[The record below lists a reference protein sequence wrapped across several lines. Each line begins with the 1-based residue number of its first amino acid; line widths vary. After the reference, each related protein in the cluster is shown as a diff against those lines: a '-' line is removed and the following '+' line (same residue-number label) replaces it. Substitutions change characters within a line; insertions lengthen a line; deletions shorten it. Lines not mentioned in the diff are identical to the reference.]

1 MWLTWN
7 AAAVVAACLAV
18 VGRPG
23 PSQPTL
29 RSAVRLVA
37 WEAAVILA
45 LYALWQWGA
54 EAAITSSQGAI
65 GHARWIAQAERYVP
79 LPTELWV
86 QQQFVPHPLMV
97 QVLNIFYAVVHVPAL
112 VVFLI
117 WLFVRHPRQY
127 ARWRN
132 VGALLTGACLLI
144 QMVPVAPPRLLPD
157 LGFIDTA
164 VAYHQSVYG
173 PGGIR
178 IAPQLAAMPSV
189 HVAWAILI
197 AVVVLREAS
206 GRWRWLVLA
215 HPLFTVV
222 AVVGT
227 ANHWWLDGIVAGALL
242 GAAIVVE
249 SGSRALTNRLRLRA
263 ATSDATDVVVAP
275 EAVVQRRT
283 LYRYMDHN
291 GAETLAD

>member
-1 MWLTWN
+1 MPTLQPMWLTWN

-23 PSQPTL
+23 RWQPRL
-29 RSAVRLVA
+29 RPAVRVVA

-45 LYALWQWGA
+45 LYAFWQWGA
-54 EAAITSSQGAI
+54 EVAITSSQGAI
-65 GHARWIAQAERYVP
+65 GHARWVVQVERFVP

-86 QQQFVPHPLMV
+86 QHQFLPHPFMV

-157 LGFIDTA
+157 LGFVDTA

-189 HVAWAILI
+189 HVAWAVLI
-197 AVVVLREAS
+197 AVVVVMEAS

-215 HPLFTVV
+215 HPFLTVV

-249 SGSRALTNRLRLRA
+249 SGSRAIINRLRLRA
-263 ATSDATDVVVAP
+263 ATADATELAVAP
-275 EAVVQRRT
+275 EAVVQR
-283 LYRYMDHN
+283 
-291 GAETLAD
+291 

>member
-86 QQQFVPHPLMV
+86 QHQFVPHPLMV

-178 IAPQLAAMPSV
+178 IASQLAAMPSV

-215 HPLFTVV
+215 HPLLTVV

-249 SGSRALTNRLRLRA
+249 SGSRALTNRFRLRA
-263 ATSDATDVVVAP
+263 STSDATDVVVAP
-275 EAVVQRRT
+275 EAVVQR
-283 LYRYMDHN
+283 
-291 GAETLAD
+291 